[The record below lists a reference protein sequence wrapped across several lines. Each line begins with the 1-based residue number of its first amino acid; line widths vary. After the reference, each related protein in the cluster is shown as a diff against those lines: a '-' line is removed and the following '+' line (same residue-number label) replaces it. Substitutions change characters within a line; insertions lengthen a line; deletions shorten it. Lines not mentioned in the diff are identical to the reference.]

1 MIHKRIVSGRIR
13 KEFVQILRDPK
24 MIVAIFFVPIVQLT
38 MFGLALTS
46 EVKNIEM
53 VVVSKPS
60 AIAREIQARAVASRW
75 FKQVRHVDGTNVF
88 DPATLLTTYKAEAV
102 LVAPEQGFE
111 YALERQNKPIQQGF
125 EYALE
130 RQNKPIQLLIN
141 ATNAQRA
148 QQVNAYVSQ
157 ILARVAASHGYLLG
171 EQTRL
176 VLDTRILFNPQMST
190 AAFMVPALLVM
201 TSFIILMIVGS
212 MAITKEK
219 EMGTMEKLISSPAS
233 TADILL
239 GKVLPYFFI
248 GIGVVTLMLCI
259 GVLGFGI
266 AYRGTVWQFF
276 LNGIAL
282 AACALSVATLI
293 STIANTQQQAM
304 MGGVLIL
311 LPAILLSGV
320 FFPVANIPQEFRWL
334 CYLNPLMY
342 ACTNFRNIILK
353 GGDYLFFWQY
363 FSVLLGMALVLA
375 ATAYKNFKAKLN

>member
-1 MIHKRIVSGRIR
+1 MIHKRIIRGLIR
-13 KEFVQILRDPK
+13 KEFVQIFRDPK

-53 VVVSKPS
+53 VIVSKPS
-60 AIAREIQARAVASRW
+60 AIAREVQTRAVASRW
-75 FKQVRHVDGTNVF
+75 FKKVDHVDGVNVL
-88 DPATLLTTYKAEAV
+88 DPSALLTTYKAEAV
-102 LVAPEQGFE
+102 LVAPAE
-111 YALERQNKPIQQGF
+111 GF

-176 VLDTRILFNPQMST
+176 ALDTRILFNPQMST

-266 AYRGTVWQFF
+266 VYRGTVWQFF
-276 LNGIAL
+276 LNAVAL

-320 FFPVANIPQEFRWL
+320 FFPVANIPEGFRWL

-353 GGDYLFFWQY
+353 GGDYAFFWQY

>member
-1 MIHKRIVSGRIR
+1 MIHQLVVKGLIR
-13 KEFVQILRDPK
+13 KEFIQIFRDPK
-24 MIVAIFFVPIVQLT
+24 MIAAIFFIPVMQLI

-75 FKQVRHVDGTNVF
+75 FKQVHHVDGANVP
-88 DPATLLTTYKAEAV
+88 DPSALLTTYKAEAV
-102 LVAPEQGFE
+102 LVAPVQGFE
-111 YALERQNKPIQQGF
+111 YALERQN
-125 EYALE
+125 E
-130 RQNKPIQLLIN
+130 PIQLLIN

-157 ILARVAASHGYLLG
+157 ILARVATSHGYQLSG
-171 EQTRL
+171 PMRL

-190 AAFMVPALLVM
+190 AAFMVPALMVM
-201 TSFIILMIVGS
+201 TSFIILMIIGS

-239 GKVLPYFFI
+239 GKTMPYFFI
-248 GIGVVTLMLCI
+248 GLGIISLMLLVGI
-259 GVLGFGI
+259 FGFGI
-266 AYRGTVWQFF
+266 AYRGTLWQLA
-276 LNGIAL
+276 LNGMAL

-293 STIANTQQQAM
+293 STVASTQQQAM
-304 MGGVLIL
+304 MGGVLVL

-320 FFPVANIPQEFRWL
+320 FFPIANIPSLFRWI

-353 GGDYLFFWQY
+353 GGDYPFFWQY
-363 FSVLLGMALVLA
+363 FGILLGMALVLA
-375 ATAYKNFKAKLN
+375 ASAYKNFKAKLN

>member
-1 MIHKRIVSGRIR
+1 
-13 KEFVQILRDPK
+13 
-24 MIVAIFFVPIVQLT
+24 
-38 MFGLALTS
+38 
-46 EVKNIEM
+46 
-53 VVVSKPS
+53 
-60 AIAREIQARAVASRW
+60 
-75 FKQVRHVDGTNVF
+75 
-88 DPATLLTTYKAEAV
+88 
-102 LVAPEQGFE
+102 
-111 YALERQNKPIQQGF
+111 
-125 EYALE
+125 
-130 RQNKPIQLLIN
+130 
-141 ATNAQRA
+141 
-148 QQVNAYVSQ
+148 
-157 ILARVAASHGYLLG
+157 
-171 EQTRL
+171 
-176 VLDTRILFNPQMST
+176 
-190 AAFMVPALLVM
+190 
-201 TSFIILMIVGS
+201 
-212 MAITKEK
+212 
-219 EMGTMEKLISSPAS
+219 MEKLISSPAS

-276 LNGIAL
+276 LNAIAL

-320 FFPVANIPQEFRWL
+320 FFPVANIPEGFRWL

-353 GGDYLFFWQY
+353 GGDYAFFWQY